1 MEINGVSIGSAFKPY
16 VIAEMSG
23 NHLGSL
29 ESACELL
36 EKSASAGANAFK
48 LQTYSA
54 STLTINCARKEYIVR
69 DGPWDGRTLYDLYSQ
84 GHTPNEWLQPL
95 ANLAGKLGITLFST
109 PFGLQRDIKELV
121 TNQ

>member
-1 MEINGVSIGSAFKPY
+1 MKINGINIGSAFKPY

-29 ESACELL
+29 DSACELM

-54 STLTINCARKEYIVR
+54 STLTINCAREEYIVR
-69 DGPWDGRTLYDLYSQ
+69 DGPWNGRTLYDL
-84 GHTPNEWLQPL
+84 
-95 ANLAGKLGITLFST
+95 
-109 PFGLQRDIKELV
+109 
-121 TNQ
+121 